1 MSGLFITF
9 EGPEGSGKTTIANM
23 VLDTLKQEGYP
34 ILYTREPGG
43 IDIAEQ
49 IREVIIKKENT
60 AMDPKT
66 EALLYAASRR
76 QHLVEKVLPALKND
90 AVVLCD
96 RFVDSSLV
104 YQGVGRGLGIDTVYQ
119 MNLFAID
126 DVMPDLTIFFDV
138 KPEIGLARIHKDENR
153 EVNRLDLETLDFHQK
168 VYNGYCEVANHFKD
182 RIQTVDASQNIEEV
196 YAQVLA
202 MVKAKL

>member
-49 IREVIIKKENT
+49 IREVILKKENT

-76 QHLVEKVLPALKND
+76 LH
-90 AVVLCD
+90 
-96 RFVDSSLV
+96 
-104 YQGVGRGLGIDTVYQ
+104 
-119 MNLFAID
+119 
-126 DVMPDLTIFFDV
+126 
-138 KPEIGLARIHKDENR
+138 
-153 EVNRLDLETLDFHQK
+153 
-168 VYNGYCEVANHFKD
+168 
-182 RIQTVDASQNIEEV
+182 
-196 YAQVLA
+196 
-202 MVKAKL
+202 

>member
-1 MSGLFITF
+1 MAGLFITF

-23 VLDTLKQEGYP
+23 LLDHLKQEGYNV
-34 ILYTREPGG
+34 LYTREPGG

-49 IREVIIKKENT
+49 IRQVILDKKNT

-76 QHLVEKVLPALKND
+76 QHLVEKVLPALKED
-90 AVVLCD
+90 TIVLCD

-119 MNLFAID
+119 MNLFAIE
-126 DVMPDLTIFFDV
+126 DVMPDVTIFFDV
-138 KPEIGLARIHKDENR
+138 KPEIGLARIHRDENH
-153 EVNRLDLETLDFHQK
+153 EVNRLDLEALDFHQK
-168 VYNGYCEVANHFKD
+168 VYDGYCQVANHFQN
-182 RIQTVDASQNIEEV
+182 RISSVDASKSIDEV
-196 YAQVLA
+196 YAQVLEA
-202 MVKAKL
+202 VKKHL